1 VDQVLRDAE
10 KKYLMRM
17 LEESHGNM
25 NEVARK
31 MDVDRKTI
39 YRKISEFGIDVQ
51 VFKM

>member
-1 VDQVLRDAE
+1 
-10 KKYLMRM
+10 M

-39 YRKISEFGIDVQ
+39 YRKISEFGIGVQ
-51 VFKM
+51 VFKG

>member
-1 VDQVLRDAE
+1 MFV
-10 KKYLMRM
+10 
-17 LEESHGNM
+17 ESKGTM

-51 VFKM
+51 VFKG